1 MMSIH
6 VSRAMKNIVVPRLLV
21 LGWLTVVSI
30 NNSMMNQIPATEKPL
45 VQLVVQGFPVPK
57 LVRAVSGKGNN
68 NNQKY
73 STPNERFSSISTT
86 RMISSGFTSFDEND
100 ELYLVSLQKP
110 MGMVLYQDD
119 ATDEGA
125 NCIVVGEV
133 IPGQAADRAGIREG
147 DVLVAVQNIAVMDDF
162 RQLLSLEEVLQRI
175 EEGPRILNLRLLR
188 L

>member
-1 MMSIH
+1 MSIH

-30 NNSMMNQIPATEKPL
+30 NNCMNQIPTTQKPL

-73 STPNERFSSISTT
+73 STPNERFSSIFT

>member
-1 MMSIH
+1 MSIH
-6 VSRAMKNIVVPRLLV
+6 VSRAMRKIVVPRLLV

-30 NNSMMNQIPATEKPL
+30 HHTMMNQILTTEKPL
-45 VQLVVQGFPVPK
+45 VQLVVQGFQVPK
-57 LVRAVSGKGNN
+57 LVRAVSGKGNNN

>member
-1 MMSIH
+1 MSIH

-30 NNSMMNQIPATEKPL
+30 HHTMMNQILTTQKPL

-73 STPNERFSSISTT
+73 STPNERFSRIFT